1 MEFDGRAHT
10 QNEIATRLEMVL
22 RFLTDQMW
30 PFKDLDSI
38 EYSTPIPFHYLSAI
52 RYIFRWNL
60 ITKIVKEIF
69 ESIGQFEIRTC

>member
-38 EYSTPIPFHYLSAI
+38 EYSTLFPSIVFL
-52 RYIFRWNL
+52 RFDIFSD
-60 ITKIVKEIF
+60 EI
-69 ESIGQFEIRTC
+69 